1 MSARVVVTASPKETR
16 AFARSLG
23 EQLDNPLTIWL
34 SGPLG
39 AGKTCFA
46 QGVAAGLGVPADEP
60 VVSPSYT
67 LMNLY
72 QGRLPLYHFDYYRL
86 SHPDELDDLG
96 GDEFIEN
103 GGVSLV
109 EWADRFDTCA
119 GYAGGERAGVH
130 IELKIV
136 AASCREIVCR
146 ACGVDAEAL
155 LSRLFAAWKVGAGE
169 G

>member
-1 MSARVVVTASPKETR
+1 VSSRVVITASPEETR
-16 AFARSLG
+16 AFARRLG
-23 EQLDNPLTIWL
+23 EQLDKSLTIWL

-96 GDEFIEN
+96 GDEFIED
-103 GGVSLV
+103 GGISLV

-119 GYAGGERAGVH
+119 GYAGGARAGVH

-136 AASCREIVCR
+136 AASRREIVCR

-155 LSRLFAAWKVGAGE
+155 LSRLFAAWKVAVDQS
-169 G
+169 